1 MMQYD
6 IPILVTIFKR
16 PDLTQLVF
24 DQIRKVKPKQ
34 LFISADGARP
44 HKTGETEQV
53 EAARKIFEAVD
64 WDCEV
69 KTLYREQ
76 NLGCR
81 MAMSGGIDWFFEHVE
96 KGIILEEDCV
106 PDLTFFPFVK
116 EMLEKYENHEEIM
129 SISGLNLIDNQFEQ
143 QENSYLFTKFVFYW
157 GWATWK
163 RAWNKMDVHMR
174 RFPEFVEK
182 NYIDRL
188 LQDKSAQKY
197 LLQKFHETHTKQN
210 DSWAYAWFYNCV
222 LHNGLSIVPKHNL
235 IQNVGFG
242 EEATH
247 TNFAEKSFQTS
258 SKALTFPLVHPKEI
272 QAVPKAVADQFFY
285 AGHKSRFLLIVNRVF
300 PKWFVRLVAKILG
313 RD

>member
-1 MMQYD
+1 MQYD

-16 PDLTQLVF
+16 PDLTQMVF

-34 LFISADGARP
+34 LFISADGARL
-44 HKTGETEQV
+44 HKAGEAEQV
-53 EAARKIFEAVD
+53 EAARKIFEAVN

-106 PDLTFFPFVK
+106 PDLSFFPFVK
-116 EMLEKYENHEEIM
+116 EMLNKYEDHNEIM
-129 SISGLNLIDNQFEQ
+129 SISGLNLIDSQFEE
-143 QENSYLFTKFVFYW
+143 QEDAYLFTKFVFYW

-163 RAWNKMDVHMR
+163 RAWNKMDVHMQ
-174 RFPEFVEK
+174 RFPEFVEN

-222 LHNGLSIVPKHNL
+222 LHHGLSIVPKYNL

-258 SKALTFPLVHPKEI
+258 SKALTFPLVHPKKI
-272 QAVPKAVADQFFY
+272 QAAPKKVADQFFY